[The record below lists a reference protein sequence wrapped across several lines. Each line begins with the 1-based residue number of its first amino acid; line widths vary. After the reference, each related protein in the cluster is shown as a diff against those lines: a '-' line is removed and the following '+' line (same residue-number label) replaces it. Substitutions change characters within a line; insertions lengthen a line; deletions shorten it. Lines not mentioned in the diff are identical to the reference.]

1 MALISFTFEIKGR
14 SFQAE
19 KLSAF
24 AQLHVSRRIAPLMPP
39 LLPVYLQVINLIGV
53 AAEAE
58 QSADLSG
65 DDAKAE
71 AVQAFLHDNISL
83 IEKLL
88 QPLADAFGS
97 LKDEDAE
104 KVVNLCLGSVKV
116 QTSPGV
122 WMPMWIGG
130 RANPDELNDMGEWLP
145 IVIRVIQENL
155 GPFIAGL
162 LTSRKSAVKT
172 PSAA

>member
-1 MALISFTFEIKGR
+1 MTFSFEIKGR

-24 AQLHVSRRIAPLMPP
+24 AQLHVSRRIAPLVPP
-39 LLPVYLQVINLIGV
+39 LLPVYLQVINLVGTAA
-53 AAEAE
+53 AAEA
-58 QSADLSG
+58 
-65 DDAKAE
+65 DDAQVN
-71 AVQAFLHDNISL
+71 VQTFLHDNVGL
-83 IEKLL
+83 LEKLL
-88 QPLADAFGS
+88 QPLADAFGTM
-97 LKDEDAE
+97 KDEDAE

-116 QTSPGV
+116 QTSVSPPV

-145 IVIRVIQENL
+145 IVLRVIQENL

-162 LTSRKSAVKT
+162 LTSPQTGTTT
-172 PSAA
+172 PSAV